1 MTTEKDEKK
10 KDVKRRDFLKMMG
23 AGSAAAVLAAC
34 AQPTEAPTEA
44 PAEPEEPAAPEEE
57 VEVGQPLAGTK
68 LKILLSDF
76 NFSRFLEEKS
86 SEFTEATGI
95 EVEHEIV
102 TFPILLEQS
111 EIELSSG
118 SANYDVMW
126 QVFIKAQRWM
136 RAGWSTALD
145 DYIAKANFDMTDFI
159 PSTID
164 AMVWEGVTYGI
175 PFLAEST
182 EMIYRLDKLEEAG
195 LEVPQ
200 TFDALEAAL
209 AAIHAPEEFY
219 GWVMRTEPNGV
230 HFPAPIWIQG
240 YGGNIFRDPP
250 NDLTPTLNTPE
261 AVAGISDL
269 TSKIMK
275 YSIAGSQIYGTPDC
289 QNAMSQGQAG
299 FWVDALGI
307 FSPITDPDSSQG
319 ADNVEIALPPGGPGG
334 QFPQIATHGL
344 QIPAGSEKKDAA
356 WEYIAWATSQEFMM
370 RAAMESGYGAVNR
383 KSILTSD
390 EYAEKFNKGETNIG
404 KLVIDSL
411 DLSNCAYRVVPEFP
425 EVGQRLGQAIG
436 EIISEQK
443 TVEEALDSL
452 QADAEQIMI
461 QGGNEISP

>member
-1 MTTEKDEKK
+1 MTTQKDANK
-10 KDVKRRDFLKMMG
+10 KDIKRRDFLKMIG
-23 AGSAAAVLAAC
+23 AGGAAAMLASC
-34 AQPTEAPTEA
+34 AQPTEAPQ
-44 PAEPEEPAAPEEE
+44 AEQPVAPEATEE
-57 VEVGQPLAGTK
+57 ITDAMPLKGTK
-68 LKILLSDF
+68 IKVLLSDF
-76 NFSRFLEEKS
+76 NFSRFIADNTA
-86 SEFTEATGI
+86 EFTEQTGI
-95 EVEHEIV
+95 EVETELV

-118 SANYDVMW
+118 SSNYDAMW

-145 DYIAKANFDMTDFI
+145 DYIAQSNFDMSDFI

-182 EMIYRLDKLEEAG
+182 EMIYRRDKLEEAG
-195 LEVPQ
+195 ITVPQ
-200 TFDALEAAL
+200 TFDELEKALE
-209 AAIHAPEEFY
+209 AIHAPEDFY
-219 GWVMRTEPNGV
+219 AWVMRTEPNGV

-261 AVAGISDL
+261 AMAGIEDL

-289 QNAMSQGQAG
+289 QNAMAQGQAG

-307 FSPITDPDSSQG
+307 FSPITNPETSKV
-319 ADNVEIALPPGGPGG
+319 ADKVEITLPPGGPGG
-334 QFPQIATHGL
+334 RFPQIATHGL
-344 QIPAGSEKKDAA
+344 QIPAGSKKKDAA
-356 WEYIAWATSQEFMM
+356 WEFISWATSKEFMF
-370 RAAMESGYGAVNR
+370 RAVTEASYSAVNR

-390 EYAEKFNKGETNIG
+390 EYAEIFNKGESNIG

-411 DLSNCAYRVVPEFP
+411 DLSRCAYRVVPEFP

-443 TVEEALDSL
+443 TVKDALDSL